1 MFACG
6 GTMYV
11 GDGQRKP
18 RKGVRSMAVLRAPII
33 AMMGGILMDFQSI
46 VSAISTVGFP
56 AIVCIILIYINWK
69 QQERHQNEMQTM
81 TEAINNNTV
90 ALKELI
96 TYIKKEETE

>member
-1 MFACG
+1 MSAGDDIMCS
-6 GTMYV
+6 

-18 RKGVRSMAVLRAPII
+18 RKGVRSVAALIAPII
-33 AMMGGILMDFQSI
+33 MIGDEFMDFQSI

-56 AIVCIILIYINWK
+56 AIVCIILLYINWK

-90 ALKELI
+90 ALRELI
-96 TYIKKEETE
+96 TYIKRGDTE